1 VTYLLGEANAEEI
14 RLVDEWLAAN
24 PENGNYYD
32 QLKQVWEKSKL
43 IAASS
48 SVDTNAAWNR
58 FQARTQ
64 VHKAKSRNSLFL
76 RVAATVIFVIGVA
89 LLGIYLN
96 DQYGNVP
103 QMAVSTIE
111 KTLVDT
117 LPDGSVVTLNKKS
130 SISYPKKFKGNTR
143 KIQLKGEAFFNVS
156 PDKTKPFVIDVKDIQ
171 VEVVGTSFNI
181 RENKESTS
189 VIVETGIVKVTKAGN
204 TITLTAGEMM
214 EIIDSGKII
223 NKSKSSDKLYN
234 YYRSKQ
240 FVCEDTPLWKLV
252 QVLNEAYG
260 SEIVITRSEL
270 KDLKINTTFND
281 ASLDEILS
289 VIHETFLI
297 TVTKKDNRILLQ

>member
-1 VTYLLGEANAEEI
+1 MTYLLGEANAEEI

-76 RVAATVIFVIGVA
+76 RVAATVIFVIGAA

-96 DQYGNVP
+96 DQYGNTH

>member
-96 DQYGNVP
+96 DQYGNTP

>member
-1 VTYLLGEANAEEI
+1 MTYLLGEANAEEI

-76 RVAATVIFVIGVA
+76 RVAATVIFVIGAA

-96 DQYGNVP
+96 DQYGNTP
-103 QMAVSTIE
+103 QIAVSTIE

>member
-1 VTYLLGEANAEEI
+1 MTYLLGEANAEEI

-24 PENGNYYD
+24 PENGNYYN
-32 QLKQVWEKSKL
+32 QLQQVWEKSKL

-64 VHKAKSRNSLFL
+64 LHKSKTRNSLLL
-76 RVAATVIFVIGVA
+76 RVAATVIFVIGA
-89 LLGIYLN
+89 AMLGLYLN
-96 DQYGNVP
+96 DQYGNAP
-103 QMAVSTIE
+103 QMAVSTTE
-111 KTLVDT
+111 KTLIDT

>member
-1 VTYLLGEANAEEI
+1 MTYLLGEANAEEI

-58 FQARTQ
+58 FQARKQ
-64 VHKAKSRNSLFL
+64 VHNAKSRNSLFL
-76 RVAATVIFVIGVA
+76 RVAATVIFVIGAA

-96 DQYGNVP
+96 DQYGNTP

>member
-1 VTYLLGEANAEEI
+1 VNYLLGEANAEEI

-43 IAASS
+43 IATSS

-64 VHKAKSRNSLFL
+64 LHKSKTRNSLLL
-76 RVAATVIFVIGVA
+76 RVAATVIFVIGA
-89 LLGIYLN
+89 AILGLYLN
-96 DQYGNVP
+96 DQYGDT
-103 QMAVSTIE
+103 QQLAVNAIE
-111 KTLVDT
+111 KSIIDT
-117 LPDGSVVTLNKKS
+117 LPDGSIITLNKKS
-130 SISYPKKFKGNTR
+130 SISYPKKFKGSTR

-156 PDKTKPFVIDVKDIQ
+156 PDKSKPFIIDINEIQ

-181 RENKESTS
+181 REGKGGTA
-189 VIVETGIVKVTKAGN
+189 VIVETGIVKVTKGGN
-204 TITLTAGEMM
+204 TITLTAGEK
-214 EIIDSGKII
+214 IDIVDSS
-223 NKSKSSDKLYN
+223 NTLQKSNTSDKLYK

-260 SEIVITRSEL
+260 SEIVIARSEL

>member
-76 RVAATVIFVIGVA
+76 RVAATVIFVIGAA

-96 DQYGNVP
+96 DQYGNTH

>member
-1 VTYLLGEANAEEI
+1 MTYLLGEANAEEI

-48 SVDTNAAWNR
+48 SIDTNAAWNR

-64 VHKAKSRNSLFL
+64 VHKVKSRNSLFL
-76 RVAATVIFVIGVA
+76 RIAATVIFVIGA
-89 LLGIYLN
+89 AMLGLYLN
-96 DQYGNVP
+96 DQYGNTP
-103 QMAVSTIE
+103 QMAVSTLE
-111 KTLVDT
+111 KTLIDT

-223 NKSKSSDKLYN
+223 NKSKSPDKLYN

-252 QVLNEAYG
+252 QVLNEAYD

-270 KDLKINTTFND
+270 RDLKINTTFND

>member
-24 PENGNYYD
+24 PENSNYYD

-64 VHKAKSRNSLFL
+64 LHKGKTRNNLFL
-76 RVAATVIFVIGVA
+76 RIAATVIFVIGA
-89 LLGIYLN
+89 AMLGVYLN
-96 DQYGNVP
+96 EQYGDTP

-111 KTLVDT
+111 KALIDT

-130 SISYPKKFKGNTR
+130 SISYPKKFKGKTR
-143 KIQLKGEAFFNVS
+143 KIQLKGEAFFNIS
-156 PDKTKPFVIDVKDIQ
+156 PDKTKPFVVDVKDIQ

-181 RENKESTS
+181 RESKESTS
-189 VIVETGIVKVTKAGN
+189 VIVETGVVKVTKAGN

-214 EIIDSGKII
+214 EIVDGGKTI

>member
-1 VTYLLGEANAEEI
+1 MTYLLGEANAEEI

-76 RVAATVIFVIGVA
+76 RVAATVIFVIGAA

-96 DQYGNVP
+96 DQYGNTP

-111 KTLVDT
+111 KTLIDT

-130 SISYPKKFKGNTR
+130 SISYPQKFKGNTR

-156 PDKTKPFVIDVKDIQ
+156 PDKTKPFIIDVKDIQ

>member
-1 VTYLLGEANAEEI
+1 MTYLLGEANAEEI

-76 RVAATVIFVIGVA
+76 RVAATVIFVIGAA

-96 DQYGNVP
+96 DQYGNTP

>member
-1 VTYLLGEANAEEI
+1 MTYLLGEANAEEI

-24 PENGNYYD
+24 PENGNYYN

-76 RVAATVIFVIGVA
+76 RVAATVIFVIGAA

-96 DQYGNVP
+96 DQYGNTP

-111 KTLVDT
+111 KTLIDT

>member
-1 VTYLLGEANAEEI
+1 MTYLLGEANAEEI

-96 DQYGNVP
+96 DQYGNTP

-111 KTLVDT
+111 KTLIDT

>member
-1 VTYLLGEANAEEI
+1 MTYLLGEANAEEI

-76 RVAATVIFVIGVA
+76 RVAATVIFVIGAA

-96 DQYGNVP
+96 DQYGNTP

-111 KTLVDT
+111 KTLIDT

>member
-1 VTYLLGEANAEEI
+1 MTYLLGEANAEEI
-14 RLVDEWLAAN
+14 RLVDEWLATN

-96 DQYGNVP
+96 DQYGNTP

-111 KTLVDT
+111 KTLIDT

-130 SISYPKKFKGNTR
+130 SISYPQKFKGNTR

-156 PDKTKPFVIDVKDIQ
+156 PDKTKPFIIDVKDIQ

-214 EIIDSGKII
+214 EIIGSGKII